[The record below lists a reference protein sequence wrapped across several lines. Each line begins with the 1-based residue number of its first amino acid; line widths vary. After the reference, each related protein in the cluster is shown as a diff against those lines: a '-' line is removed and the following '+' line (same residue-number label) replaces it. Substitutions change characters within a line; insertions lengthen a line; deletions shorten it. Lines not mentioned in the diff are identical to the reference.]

1 LSVVTA
7 VGHERDFGGSL
18 VSSEIDYAHHAG
30 RAEGSTASGS
40 QEGARPSRR
49 AETAAADPSAGLLID
64 RLLSICKASLPHAY
78 LDGEFVFRRD
88 GWRDPGGGWRLVS
101 SGKSLRYGAIAVLGI
116 MRLPES
122 AQRAVLKGDTCHD
135 LLDRL
140 AARLDSLTSPGDVA
154 LLCWAAA
161 EVGHSAL
168 ARALTRLAELD
179 RRNAP
184 AYVVD
189 SAWVVSALVAAR
201 RHADVEAHL
210 DYARTRLLAAQR
222 RGAYP
227 RIAGRDSARH
237 RAHVGSFADQ
247 VYPIQALARLH
258 RSNSDREALAV
269 ANDVAGT
276 ICSAQGE
283 AGQWW
288 WHYDSRTGGVVEGYP
303 VYSVHQHAM
312 APMALMDLAESGGDD
327 HGDAVSRGLKWL
339 ADHPE
344 TSESLILDDP
354 PITWRK
360 VARSDRRKAVRGL
373 QAATTAVHPRLHAPM
388 IDQVFPPRVVDHECR
403 PYELGWLLMAW
414 LS

>member
-1 LSVVTA
+1 M
-7 VGHERDFGGSL
+7 
-18 VSSEIDYAHHAG
+18 SSEIDHAHQAG

-40 QEGARPSRR
+40 QEGARSSRH

-64 RLLSICKASLPHAY
+64 RLLGICNASLPHAY
-78 LDGEFVFRRD
+78 LDGGFVFRLD
-88 GWRDPGGGWRLVS
+88 GSRQPDGGWQLAP
-101 SGKSLRYGAIAVLGI
+101 SGTSMRYGAIAVLGLL
-116 MRLPES
+116 RLPES
-122 AQRAVLKGDTCHD
+122 TQRAVLKGNTCHE

-140 AARLDSLTSPGDVA
+140 AASLDSLTSPGDAA
-154 LLCWAAA
+154 LLCWAVA
-161 EVGHSAL
+161 EAGHSAL
-168 ARALTRLAELD
+168 ARALRRLGELD

-210 DYARTRLLAAQR
+210 DYARTRLLAAQGR
-222 RGAYP
+222 AAYP
-227 RIAGRDSARH
+227 RIAGRDRAPH

-258 RSNSDREALAV
+258 RSSGDHEALAT
-269 ANDVAGT
+269 ANDIAGL
-276 ICSAQGE
+276 ICSTQGE

-312 APMALMDLAESGGDD
+312 APMALMDLAEAGGDD
-327 HGDAVSRGLKWL
+327 HADAINRGLRWL

-344 TSESLILDDP
+344 TTESLILDDP

-373 QAATTAVHPRLHAPM
+373 QAATTAVHPRLHVPM
-388 IDQVFPPRVVDHECR
+388 LNQVFPPRTVDHECR
-403 PYELGWLLMAW
+403 PYELGWFLVAW